1 MIQSSKS
8 LTIEQFIPSERFKDN
23 YDKIFGKKPTILSW
37 SDVPD
42 VMPEATEETKA
53 EEDHN
58 GSPG

>member
-37 SDVPD
+37 RDVPD

-53 EEDHN
+53 EEDPN